1 MSQEIKII
9 EAESK
14 EEVAKQMQRL
24 ANSFKIVDYTLA
36 TSTRYSKF
44 RDEEYTIYS
53 VLVRYECPEA
63 YENLL

>member
-24 ANSFKIVDYTLA
+24 ANSFKIIDYTLA

-53 VLVRYECPEA
+53 VLVRYEFPEP
-63 YENLL
+63 YDNML

>member
-24 ANSFKIVDYTLA
+24 ANSFKIIDYTLA

-53 VLVRYECPEA
+53 VLVRYECPEVC
-63 YENLL
+63 ENLL

>member
-53 VLVRYECPEA
+53 VLVRYECPEP
-63 YENLL
+63 YENVL

>member
-53 VLVRYECPEA
+53 VLVRYECPEPC
-63 YENLL
+63 ENML